1 MRPVAYE
8 ALRQF
13 VRSALERY
21 SVPAEDAAMVAECLL
36 YANLSG
42 VDSHGIV
49 HLEHYLL
56 RLANGTIKA
65 KPDIRFSQP
74 RPAMIRVD
82 GDDGLGHVV
91 TARAID
97 RALSVCRSQGSA
109 VVVVENSS
117 HFGMAGYHVRR
128 FTDANLVGMIMT
140 HTDAR
145 IVPTGAR
152 TPFVGTNPIAFGFP
166 AAGEPVVLDIATS
179 VVPFGKIC
187 VAATEG
193 RSIPADWGLDKEGE
207 PTTDA
212 HKVVGLHPI
221 AGHKGSG
228 LAIII
233 DLFCAM
239 FSGMPFGPH
248 INRMFDELE
257 ARRKLG
263 HFIALWDIAALV
275 PIDELKRRMRDYIAE
290 LHGLPRKNQNSPLY
304 FPGEPEALKRQER
317 LASGIP
323 IEPGLLRDL
332 RDLGRRLGLS
342 VEALA

>member
-1 MRPVAYE
+1 MRHIKYE
-8 ALRQF
+8 VLAEF
-13 VRSALERY
+13 VRSALKRCA
-21 SVPAEDAAMVAECLL
+21 VPAEDASIVAECLL

-49 HLEHYLL
+49 HLAHYMR

-65 KPDIRFSQP
+65 APAIEYSTP
-74 RPAMIRVD
+74 RPALLRVN

-97 RALSVCRSQGSA
+97 RGLNICRSQGSA

-117 HFGMAGYHVRR
+117 HFGMAAYHVRR

-152 TPFVGTNPIAFGFP
+152 TPFVGTNPVAFGFP
-166 AAGEPVVLDIATS
+166 TAEEPLVLDIATS
-179 VVPFGKIC
+179 SVPFGKIS

-193 RSIPADWGLDKEGE
+193 RSIPADWGLDREGE
-207 PTTDA
+207 PTTDPS
-212 HKVVGLHPI
+212 KVVGLHPI

-228 LAIII
+228 LAIMV

-248 INRMFDELE
+248 INRMFDDLQ
-257 ARRKLG
+257 APRKLG
-263 HFIALWDIAALV
+263 HFIALWDISALV
-275 PIDELKRRMRDYIAE
+275 PIEELKRRMREYVSE
-290 LHGLPRKNQNSPLY
+290 LHALPRRDSGSPLQ
-304 FPGEPEALKRQER
+304 FPGEPEALKRRER
-317 LASGIP
+317 LAAGIP
-323 IEPGLLRDL
+323 LEPGLLREL
-332 RDLGRRLGLS
+332 TDLGRRLGVSL
-342 VEALA
+342 EA